1 MALISLGFAFWLFGQ
16 SFTGSTILAFL
27 GIGGFLIGMAK
38 GMLSDTDG
46 M

>member
-1 MALISLGFAFWLFGQ
+1 
-16 SFTGSTILAFL
+16 LAFL